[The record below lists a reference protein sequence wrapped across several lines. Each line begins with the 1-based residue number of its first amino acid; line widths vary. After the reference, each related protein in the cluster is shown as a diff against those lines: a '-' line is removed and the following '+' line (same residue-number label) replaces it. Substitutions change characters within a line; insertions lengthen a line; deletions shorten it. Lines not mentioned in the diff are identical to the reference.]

1 MTFVTVQAG
10 GGWDTH
16 GNNFKQLKTK
26 LLPKYDQARGRP
38 GQRPARPRPAAAT
51 CW

>member
-16 GNNFKQLKTK
+16 GDNFKQLKNN
-26 LLPKYDQARGRP
+26 LLPKFDQARGGAGR
-38 GQRPARPRPAAAT
+38 AT
-51 CW
+51 CTTAACRTTCW

>member
-16 GNNFKQLKTK
+16 GDNFKQLKNK
-26 LLPKYDQARGRP
+26 LLPQVRP
-38 GQRPARPRPAAAT
+38 GAGGAGERPVRPRACRTT